1 MRVTSGHINE
11 GQAHNYEQAF
21 YEVFLLTNAVVW
33 LPSKMLAYAVP
44 FMAMAW
50 FIIRARS
57 GSGLIR
63 SAAVIVLYAVIVL
76 GYSMWSNVVN
86 VEFVLQSAVL
96 CMITYGAFLFFS
108 VVPKDDLRQPTDH
121 VRYIRAMEWI
131 IGIESVLGIFQAVAY
146 VAINGGN
153 FDSATGDIVQ
163 GTLSPL
169 SFLDPAGNFNNQ
181 IYTANLLALLMFYI
195 PYVVSQRKG
204 YAIAALGF
212 LAILMASVMHLL
224 IAFLIAIAFIAV
236 YYSRSFIKISGTRL
250 IIVVCIVL
258 ALVLAMFLQPKNFA
272 LIAYYF
278 ERIVTN
284 DSPKTEATVVSVT
297 KLPQEYPW
305 VYVIGLGPGQYTSRA
320 GLIGT
325 GHYFGEFKKPKPVPF
340 INEQISEPF
349 KKYIY
354 KSWEDVATNVAK
366 YGNSTMSRPFYSAL
380 SILIEWGYVVF
391 FGLIISLIVF
401 IRRIK
406 RWYIEYVGKKDMLR
420 SFYALACASLLL
432 FYFIMAFFENY
443 LEVTQAIFPGLLLF
457 RYFYS
462 FLKPAAA

>member
-1 MRVTSGHINE
+1 MRVNTSTE
-11 GQAHNYEQAF
+11 TPTAHNYTQAY
-21 YEVFLLTNAVVW
+21 YEIFILTNLVVW

-44 FMAMAW
+44 FLAIAW
-50 FIIRARS
+50 YLIRARS

-63 SAAVIVLYAVIVL
+63 VVVALGLYAFLTLFYLLWGKYVH
-76 GYSMWSNVVN
+76 
-86 VEFVLQSAVL
+86 VEFVLQNAIL
-96 CMITYGAFLFFS
+96 CIITYGSFLFFMA
-108 VVPKDDLRQPTDH
+108 VPKNALSHLSDH
-121 VRYIRAMEWI
+121 MRYIKAMEWI
-131 IGIESVLGIFQAVAY
+131 ILIESALGIFQAVAY

-153 FDSATGDIVQ
+153 FDSATGDVVQ

-181 IYTANLLALLMFYI
+181 IYTANLLVLLMFYI

-204 YAIAALGF
+204 YAIAAIGF

-224 IAFLIAIAFIAV
+224 IAFLVAIALIAP
-236 YYSRSFIKISGTRL
+236 YYSRSLIKISGTRL
-250 IIVVCIVL
+250 ILVVCIVL

-272 LIAYYF
+272 LISYYF

-354 KSWEDVATNVAK
+354 KSWEDVSTNVAK

-380 SILIEWGYVVF
+380 SIVMEWGYVVF
-391 FGLIISLIVF
+391 FCILFVLIAS

-406 RWYIEYVGKKDMLR
+406 RWYLNHIASKDMLR
-420 SFYALACASLLL
+420 SFYALACASLLV
-432 FYFIMAFFENY
+432 FYFMMAFFENY

-462 FLKPAAA
+462 FLKPANA